1 MINKISTML
10 VVLVFV
16 AGASGAHAV
25 PIIIEFDGTVIDSSI
40 NPNFVPLLSGGDAV
54 SGSVEFD
61 FSVQPA
67 TSGSTLG
74 GSYTVPAGTVSGYEG
89 GLFAVGAIQTGF
101 DFRENG
107 TGPSTTNAAG
117 DLFTLVGFSISF
129 DINGFSAPL
138 SDFLALDVTDVQFL
152 DLIGKTQ
159 TATGLTSS
167 GGVAEVDVTA
177 VSFRL
182 ASIPEPPA
190 LALMAAGLAGLGI
203 ARRKKL
209 AIKH

>member
-1 MINKISTML
+1 
-10 VVLVFV
+10 
-16 AGASGAHAV
+16 
-25 PIIIEFDGTVIDSSI
+25 
-40 NPNFVPLLSGGDAV
+40 
-54 SGSVEFD
+54 
-61 FSVQPA
+61 
-67 TSGSTLG
+67 
-74 GSYTVPAGTVSGYEG
+74 
-89 GLFAVGAIQTGF
+89 LFAVGAIQTGF